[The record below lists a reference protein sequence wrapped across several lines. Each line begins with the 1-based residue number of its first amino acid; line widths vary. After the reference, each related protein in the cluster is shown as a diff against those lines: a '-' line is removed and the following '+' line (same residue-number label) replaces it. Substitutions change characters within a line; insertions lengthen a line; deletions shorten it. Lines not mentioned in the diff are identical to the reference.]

1 MRTSRKLTLAAAGL
15 TLAAIAG
22 AAWALS
28 RPHRSFAGE
37 VLVDLE
43 RGTSTREIAGRLH
56 QAGVVASPWHFLAVR
71 ALRPGARLQA
81 GEYRFTAGATPWAVF
96 HRLARGDIHYY
107 QVTVPEG
114 ANMFEVAEAVERTG
128 LIRENDFLQAA
139 RNPAPIRDL
148 APRATSLEG
157 YLFPSTYLF
166 PKRTTAAQLARMMT
180 DQFRREWKSAGGT
193 GDPHQTVTLA
203 SLVEKET
210 SVDAERK
217 LVAGVYRNRLNR
229 GMKLEC
235 DPTTIYAALLENR
248 YDGVI
253 HRSDLDNPHPYN
265 TYRNLGLP
273 PGPIANPGKASLAAA
288 RQPAQTD
295 FIFFVAKPGGSGEH
309 TFSADYAGHQRAVMA
324 YRRAAKTNQAQ

>member
-1 MRTSRKLTLAAAGL
+1 MLTAAALAAVALAAA
-15 TLAAIAG
+15 
-22 AAWALS
+22 AWTLS
-28 RPHRSFAGE
+28 RPHSGFAGE
-37 VLVDLE
+37 ALVDLE
-43 RGTSTREIAGRLH
+43 RGTSTRGIAARLH
-56 QAGVVASPWHFLAVR
+56 QAGVVASPWHILAIR
-71 ALRPGARLQA
+71 ALRPAAKLQA
-81 GEYRFTAGATPWAVF
+81 GEYRFAGASTPWAVF
-96 HRLARGDIHYY
+96 DRLARGDIYY
-107 QVTVPEG
+107 HQVTVPEG
-114 ANMFEVAEAVERTG
+114 ANMFEIAAAVDRTG
-128 LIRENDFLQAA
+128 IVTAADFLKAA
-139 RNPAPIRDL
+139 RDPAAIRDL

-166 PKRTTAAQLARMMT
+166 PRRTTAAQLARMMT
-180 DQFRREWKSAGGT
+180 DQFRKQWKSAGGH
-193 GDPHQTVTLA
+193 GDPHETVTLA

-217 LVAGVYRNRLNR
+217 LVAGVYQNRLQK

-265 TYRNLGLP
+265 TYRHPGLP
-273 PGPIANPGKASLAAA
+273 PGPIANPGRASLLAA
-288 RQPAQTD
+288 RQPAQTG

-309 TFSADYAGHQRAVMA
+309 TFSADYAGHQRAVVA